1 MRRRTLTI
9 ICTILFLTFLDNT
22 IVSVVLS
29 GVQSDLNAGV
39 QALQWIVNGYMLAFA
54 ALMLTGGTLGDIF
67 GRKKL
72 MLGGVALFSAGS
84 AIAMLAP
91 SAGVLTIGRVI
102 MGIGAAASEPGTLS
116 MIRHIYPE
124 RKSRAR
130 ALGIWA
136 VVSGVALAFG
146 PIIGGVI
153 IGVSSWR
160 GIFTFNLVIGVLAF
174 IVGLKMLPE
183 SADPGGRHL
192 DIGGLVLGTTALA
205 LATFA
210 VIQGESSGYR
220 TWWIDLLFALSVL
233 GLGLFIQWE
242 RHNPDPVLKL
252 DFFHKPAFS
261 GANVVA
267 LATSFGLFAI
277 FFFTALYLAIV
288 VGFSGYDIALS
299 FIAMAVA
306 MVLATLLTGRWV
318 ARRGP
323 ALLMVV
329 GCLLASVGIFIVDSI
344 LKPSVGTGEL
354 AWSLAIVGFGFGMT
368 LVTAT
373 SIVLT
378 IVPAERSGM
387 AASTFNMFRE
397 LGGVFGVAILG
408 TIVNGQLTSQLVQ
421 KLQALGLPHDFQSLV
436 IYAITHGGNLPAN
449 SHVSAGAVLNHPQ
462 LVQQVTDASYQA
474 FGNGLDIALRLAG
487 IVLLIAAIIAALTMR
502 KTLTSLSFAEE
513 KN

>member
-1 MRRRTLTI
+1 LAI

-29 GVQSDLNAGV
+29 GVQTNLNAGV
-39 QALQWIVNGYMLAFA
+39 QALQWIVDGYMLAFA

-67 GRKKL
+67 GRKKI

-84 AIAMLAP
+84 VVAMLAP
-91 SAGVLTIGRVI
+91 SSGILTIGRVI

-130 ALGIWA
+130 ALGVWA
-136 VVSGVALAFG
+136 AVSGVALAFG
-146 PIIGGVI
+146 PIIGGI
-153 IGVSSWR
+153 ITGFTSWR
-160 GIFTFNLVIGVLAF
+160 GIFAFNLVVGLLVF

-183 SADPGGRHL
+183 SADPSGRHL
-192 DIGGLVLGTTALA
+192 DIGGLIIGTAALA
-205 LATFA
+205 VVTFA

-220 TWWIDLLFALSVL
+220 TWWIDLLFALSLL
-233 GLGLFIQWE
+233 GGGLFILWE
-242 RHNPDPVLKL
+242 SRSRDPVLKL
-252 DFFHKPAFS
+252 DFFRKPAFA
-261 GANVVA
+261 GANFVA
-267 LATSFGLFAI
+267 LATSFGVFAI

-288 VGFSGYDIALS
+288 VGFSGYDIALA
-299 FIAMAVA
+299 FIAMAA
-306 MVLATLLTGRWV
+306 TMMLATYITGRWV
-318 ARRGP
+318 SKSGP
-323 ALLMVV
+323 ALPMVV
-329 GCLLASVGIFIVDSI
+329 GCIVASIGIFAVDAV
-344 LKPSVGTGEL
+344 LKPSVGTVTL
-354 AWSLAIVGFGFGMT
+354 AWPLAIVGFGFGMT

-373 SIVLT
+373 SMVLT

-387 AASTFNMFRE
+387 AASTFNTFRE

-449 SHVSAGAVLNHPQ
+449 SHVSAGAVLSHPQ
-462 LVQQVTDASYQA
+462 LVQQVTDATYQA

-487 IVLLIAAIIAALTMR
+487 VIMLIAAAASALTMR
-502 KTLTSLSFAEE
+502 QSATKLQFSVEGE
-513 KN
+513 